1 MHGGPASRTFDGQN
15 GGMAFIRRV
24 MVADFDSVRQK
35 DLWQREGEAE
45 ANRRLTAMLRLAC
58 LLEGR
63 LILTDSQLLD
73 GIYFVTHGPDDV
85 AGVLGC
91 DPGRIPLTVS
101 VEAKFQSLEESLRA
115 KTADPVFEWSS
126 QQVIPPGP
134 ENERRRLVEM
144 QSQRR
149 AEWLAAVEM
158 GRLERGRFERFSFE
172 VFEQHWEATP
182 WSTRTPGSRV
192 LPSSLEEI
200 GLRGCIVRSHARDL
214 IEDNIG
220 PLSDPFSRLIYQ
232 RWDAAYQSALA
243 ACNDA
248 SWMYF
253 SRGAPQGETSIPGA
267 VRLDGTLLDQLADID
282 GPVNALVSHRARSAV
297 EKWRQNPESAAVHN
311 ISFAVTDTLT
321 RAPSRTSAIRGALF
335 RLLTPML
342 LSLAVLLVALGGSWT
357 RGWASVAAVC
367 GFIAAVPWTEI
378 PTILRARKGRLR
390 AVIRVESQ

>member
-1 MHGGPASRTFDGQN
+1 MHGGPASRTSDGQN

-45 ANRRLTAMLRLAC
+45 ANRRLTGMLRLAC

-101 VEAKFQSLEESLRA
+101 VEAKFQSLEDSLRA

-144 QSQRR
+144 HSQRR
-149 AEWLAAVEM
+149 AEWLAAAEM

-182 WSTRTPGSRV
+182 WSTRTPGF
-192 LPSSLEEI
+192 P
-200 GLRGCIVRSHARDL
+200 
-214 IEDNIG
+214 
-220 PLSDPFSRLIYQ
+220 
-232 RWDAAYQSALA
+232 
-243 ACNDA
+243 
-248 SWMYF
+248 
-253 SRGAPQGETSIPGA
+253 
-267 VRLDGTLLDQLADID
+267 
-282 GPVNALVSHRARSAV
+282 
-297 EKWRQNPESAAVHN
+297 
-311 ISFAVTDTLT
+311 
-321 RAPSRTSAIRGALF
+321 RAPIL
-335 RLLTPML
+335 
-342 LSLAVLLVALGGSWT
+342 LGGD
-357 RGWASVAAVC
+357 WAQGLHC
-367 GFIAAVPWTEI
+367 QI
-378 PTILRARKGRLR
+378 PC
-390 AVIRVESQ
+390 